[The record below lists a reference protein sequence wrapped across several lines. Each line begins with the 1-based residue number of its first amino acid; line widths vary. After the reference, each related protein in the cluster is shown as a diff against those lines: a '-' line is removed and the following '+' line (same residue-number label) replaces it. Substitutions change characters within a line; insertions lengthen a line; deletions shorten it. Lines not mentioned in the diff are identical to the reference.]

1 MQKGGG
7 RGQEGARVQVA
18 GMIGG
23 KLKGTSE
30 GGAKD
35 ELWVSGLSPWVGPFL
50 SGGWGGVD
58 NAFAAPRSVSG
69 GWPGAQR
76 PQRGPRHTRF
86 SLLHPG
92 EDGPEGLPGGRV
104 RRT

>member
-1 MQKGGG
+1 MTVQKGGG
-7 RGQEGARVQVA
+7 RVQVA

-50 SGGWGGVD
+50 SGGVGWIMRLQHPGACRVGGLVLS
-58 NAFAAPRSVSG
+58 ALSG
-69 GWPGAQR
+69 GHDTHFSAFYIQGKTGL
-76 PQRGPRHTRF
+76 RGC
-86 SLLHPG
+86 LEG
-92 EDGPEGLPGGRV
+92 E
-104 RRT
+104 

>member
-1 MQKGGG
+1 MTVQKGGG
-7 RGQEGARVQVA
+7 RGQEGGRVRVA

-50 SGGWGGVD
+50 SGGGG
-58 NAFAAPRSVSG
+58 G
-69 GWPGAQR
+69 
-76 PQRGPRHTRF
+76 
-86 SLLHPG
+86 
-92 EDGPEGLPGGRV
+92 
-104 RRT
+104 